1 MSDPFGL
8 KIGLEGEKEFKKSI
22 AEINQQFKVLGSE
35 MKLVTAQFDK
45 NDNSVE
51 ALTARQGALTKEID
65 AQKSKIETLRAALAN
80 AQESFGENDR
90 RTQAWQI
97 QLNNAEAALISMQKE
112 LDDNTAALDRA
123 EKGMDDAGDSADEMA
138 DDVEDAAD
146 ESDEAKSSFEG
157 LGSVCK
163 ATAAAMAAAFAAV
176 SAAAIAGAKALVEM
190 TTAGA
195 AYADTVL
202 TESTVTGI
210 ATDKLQEYMY
220 AAELVDVSTDTLTKS
235 MAKQIKSMKA
245 VQDGTKLSVEAYE
258 KLGVQ
263 VTNTDGSLRDSDTV
277 YWEVIDALGKV
288 ENETE
293 RNALAMQILGKSAQ
307 ELNPLIE
314 AGAERMTELGQQ
326 AHAAGY
332 VVSDEMLSAYGALDD
347 QLQYLNVGAT
357 AAKNALGTVLL
368 PVLTDLAT
376 EGNALLGEFTNG
388 ILDANG
394 DISKMSEVIGELLP
408 KVLDMFMDF
417 LPELMEIAGEIVGS
431 LATAIVENLPTII
444 DTASQIIFTL
454 LTGLIEA
461 LPQIAEG
468 ALQLVLALVNG
479 ILANLPMLLN
489 AALQAVVTLATGI
502 ANALPTLIPTI
513 VQVVVQ
519 IVQTLIENLP
529 MILDAAL
536 QLITGLAQGVLDA
549 LPVLIAALPEIIM
562 GIINFLLDAI
572 PQIIE
577 TGIQLITSLVAALP
591 EIITAIVAAI
601 PQIIEGIISAVLGA
615 IPQIIQAGIDLL
627 ISLIQAL
634 PQIITTIVGALPDI
648 ITGIINAILNN
659 IPLIIQAGMQLLTSL
674 ITNLPTIIIEIVKAI
689 PQIIVGIV
697 EALGKGVSQMA
708 EVGVNLVK
716 GLWQGI
722 QSLASWLWDKV
733 SGWISSIWDGICDFF
748 GIASPSKEMGWIG
761 EMLVD
766 GLAGSIKDNG
776 KDAVKAAEGM
786 SADITDVMHGL
797 AEDMETALPT
807 DFNVDGN
814 VHSTVTGGLGDT
826 AKAGGFQLVLNIAT
840 FNNYTTDDIHQLTNE
855 IMVTAGQF
863 AKRKGVV
870 FA

>member
-1 MSDPFGL
+1 MADPFGL

-22 AEINQQFKVLGSE
+22 AEINQEFKVLGSE

-45 NDNSVE
+45 NDTSVE
-51 ALTARQGALTKEID
+51 ALTARQGVLTKEVD
-65 AQKSKIETLRAALAN
+65 AQRQKVETLRAAMQN
-80 AQESFGENDR
+80 AAESFGENDR

-97 QLNNAEAALISMQKE
+97 QLNNAEAALIGMEKE
-112 LDDNTAALDRA
+112 LEDNTAALERA

-138 DDVEDAAD
+138 DDVEDAAE
-146 ESDEAKSSFEG
+146 ESEDAKGSFEG
-157 LGSVCK
+157 LGNVCK

-220 AAELVDVSTDTLTKS
+220 AAELVDVSTETLTKS
-235 MAKQIKSMKA
+235 MAKNIKSMQSAADGSKA
-245 VQDGTKLSVEAYE
+245 YAEAYDQ
-258 KLGVQ
+258 LGIS
-263 VTNTDGSLRDSDTV
+263 VTDANGNLRDGEEV
-277 YWEVIDALGKV
+277 YWEIIDALGEI

-293 RNALAMQILGKSAQ
+293 RDAVAMQLLGKSAQ

-314 AGAERMTELGQQ
+314 QGAERMAELGEQ

-332 VVSDEMLSAYGALDD
+332 VVSDDMLNAYGALDD
-347 QLQYLNVGAT
+347 QLQYLSVGAT

-394 DISKMSEVIGELLP
+394 DISKMSDVIGELLP
-408 KVLDMFMDF
+408 KVLDMFMEF

-431 LATAIVENLPTII
+431 LASAIVDNLPTII
-444 DTASQIIFTL
+444 DTASQIIFSL

-461 LPQIAEG
+461 LPRIVEG

-513 VQVVVQ
+513 IEVVIQ
-519 IVQTLIENLP
+519 IVQTLIDNLP

-536 QLITGLAQGVLDA
+536 QLIMGLTQGILDA
-549 LPVLIAALPEIIM
+549 LPILIAALPEIIL
-562 GIINFLLDAI
+562 GIITFLLDAI

-591 EIITAIVAAI
+591 EIITAIVEAI
-601 PQIIEGIISAVLGA
+601 PKIIEGIISAVLGA
-615 IPQIIQAGIDLL
+615 IPLIIQAGIDLL
-627 ISLIQAL
+627 VSLIQAL
-634 PQIITTIVGALPDI
+634 PQIIVTIVNAIPDI
-648 ITGIINAILNN
+648 ITGIINAILSN
-659 IPLIIQAGMQLLTSL
+659 IPLIIKAGVDLLISL
-674 ITNLPTIIIEIVKAI
+674 IKNLPTIIVEIVKAV
-689 PQIIVGIV
+689 PQIITGLVN
-697 EALGKGVSQMA
+697 ALGKGVSQLA
-708 EVGVNLVK
+708 EVGGNLVR

-748 GIASPSKEMGWIG
+748 GIHSPSREMGWVG
-761 EMLVD
+761 EMLVE
-766 GLAGSIKDNG
+766 GLAGAIDDNG
-776 KDAVKAAEGM
+776 KYAVKAAEEM
-786 SADITDVMHGL
+786 SSDINDVMHGL
-797 AEDMETALPT
+797 ADEMETALPT

-814 VHSTVTGGLGDT
+814 VHGTVDGGLGDI
-826 AKAGGFQLVLNIAT
+826 KSPGGLQLVLNIST

>member
-444 DTASQIIFTL
+444 DTASQIIFML

-591 EIITAIVAAI
+591 EIITAIVEAI

-634 PQIITTIVGALPDI
+634 PQIITTIVGAIPDI
-648 ITGIINAILNN
+648 ITGIINAVLNN
-659 IPLIIQAGMQLLTSL
+659 IPLIIQAGIQLLTSL

>member
-591 EIITAIVAAI
+591 EIITAIVEAI

-634 PQIITTIVGALPDI
+634 PQIITTIVGAIPDI

-659 IPLIIQAGMQLLTSL
+659 IPLIIQAGIQLLTSL

-826 AKAGGFQLVLNIAT
+826 AKTGGFQLVLNIAT

>member
-1 MSDPFGL
+1 MADPFGL

-22 AEINQQFKVLGSE
+22 AEINQEFKVLGSE

-45 NDNSVE
+45 NDNSIE
-51 ALTARQGALTKEID
+51 ALTARQSVLTKEVD
-65 AQKSKIETLRAALAN
+65 AQRQKVETLRAAMQN
-80 AQESFGENDR
+80 AAESFGENDR

-97 QLNNAEAALISMQKE
+97 QLNNAEAALIGMEKE
-112 LDDNTAALDRA
+112 LDDNTAALNRA
-123 EKGMDDAGDSADEMA
+123 EKGMDDAGDSADDMA

-146 ESDEAKSSFEG
+146 ESEEAKGSFEG

-163 ATAAAMAAAFAAV
+163 ATAAAMTAAFAAV

-190 TTAGA
+190 STAGA

-220 AAELVDVSTDTLTKS
+220 AAELVDVSTETLTKS
-235 MAKQIKSMKA
+235 MAKNIKSMQSA
-245 VQDGTKLSVEAYE
+245 ADGSAAYAEAYD
-258 KLGVQ
+258 KLGIS
-263 VTNTDGSLRDSDTV
+263 VTDANGNLRDSEEV
-277 YWEVIDALGKV
+277 YWEIIDSLGKI

-293 RNALAMQILGKSAQ
+293 RDAVAMQILGKSAQ

-314 AGAERMTELGQQ
+314 QGAARMAELGEQ

-332 VVSDEMLSAYGALDD
+332 VVSDDMLNAYGALDD

-394 DISKMSEVIGELLP
+394 DISKMSDVIGEILP
-408 KVLDMFMDF
+408 KVLDMFMEF

-431 LATAIVENLPTII
+431 LATAIVDNLPTII
-444 DTASQIIFTL
+444 DTAAQIVFSL
-454 LTGLIEA
+454 LQGLIAA
-461 LPQIAEG
+461 LPQIVEG

-513 VQVVVQ
+513 IEVVIQ
-519 IVQTLIENLP
+519 IVQTLIDNLP

-536 QLITGLAQGVLDA
+536 QLIMGLTQGILDA
-549 LPVLIAALPEIIM
+549 LPVLIAALPEIIL
-562 GIINFLLDAI
+562 GIITFLLDAI

-591 EIITAIVAAI
+591 EIITAIVEAI
-601 PQIIEGIISAVLGA
+601 PQIIEGIISAVLSA

-627 ISLIQAL
+627 ISLVKAL
-634 PQIITTIVGALPDI
+634 PQIIVTIVNAIPDI
-648 ITGIINAILNN
+648 ISGIINAVLNN
-659 IPLIIQAGMQLLTSL
+659 IPLIIQAGIDLLTSL

-689 PQIIVGIV
+689 PQIITGIV
-697 EALGKGVSQMA
+697 SALGKGVSQMA
-708 EVGVNLVK
+708 DVGVNLVK

-761 EMLVD
+761 QMLVD
-766 GLAGSIKDNG
+766 GLAGSISDNG
-776 KDAVKAAEGM
+776 KEAVKAAEGM

-807 DFNVDGN
+807 DFTVDSN
-814 VHSTVTGGLGDT
+814 VHGTVGGALADT
-826 AKAGGFQLVLNIAT
+826 AKQGGLQLVLNIST

>member
-519 IVQTLIENLP
+519 IVQTLIDNLP

-591 EIITAIVAAI
+591 EIITAIVEAI

-634 PQIITTIVGALPDI
+634 PQIITTIVGAIPDI
-648 ITGIINAILNN
+648 ITGIINAVLNN
-659 IPLIIQAGMQLLTSL
+659 IPLIIQAGIQLLTSL

-748 GIASPSKEMGWIG
+748 GIASPSKEMGWVG

-826 AKAGGFQLVLNIAT
+826 AKTGGFQLVLNIAT

>member
-1 MSDPFGL
+1 MADPFGL

-22 AEINQQFKVLGSE
+22 AEINQEFKVLGSE

-45 NDNSVE
+45 NDNSIE
-51 ALTARQGALTKEID
+51 ALTARQSVLTKEVD
-65 AQKSKIETLRAALAN
+65 AQRQKVETLRAAMQN
-80 AQESFGENDR
+80 AAESFGENDR

-97 QLNNAEAALISMQKE
+97 QLNNAEAALIGMEKE
-112 LDDNTAALDRA
+112 LDDNTAALNRA

-138 DDVEDAAD
+138 DDVEDAAE
-146 ESDEAKSSFEG
+146 ESEDAKGSFEG

-163 ATAAAMAAAFAAV
+163 ATAAAMTAAFAAV

-190 TTAGA
+190 ATAGA

-220 AAELVDVSTDTLTKS
+220 AAELVDVSTETLTKS
-235 MAKQIKSMKA
+235 MAKNIKSMQSA
-245 VQDGTKLSVEAYE
+245 ADGSAAYAEAYD
-258 KLGVQ
+258 KLGIS
-263 VTNTDGSLRDSDTV
+263 VTDANGNLRDSEEV
-277 YWEVIDALGKV
+277 YWEIIDSLGKI

-293 RNALAMQILGKSAQ
+293 RDAVAMQILGKSAQ

-314 AGAERMTELGQQ
+314 QGAARMAELGEQ

-332 VVSDEMLSAYGALDD
+332 VVSDDMLNAYGALDD

-394 DISKMSEVIGELLP
+394 DISKMSDVIGEMLP
-408 KVLDMFMDF
+408 KVLDMFMEF

-431 LATAIVENLPTII
+431 LATAIVDNLPTII
-444 DTASQIIFTL
+444 DTAAQIVFSL
-454 LTGLIEA
+454 LQGLIAA
-461 LPQIAEG
+461 LPQIVEG

-513 VQVVVQ
+513 IEVVIQ
-519 IVQTLIENLP
+519 IVQTLIDNLP

-536 QLITGLAQGVLDA
+536 QLIMGLTQGILDA
-549 LPVLIAALPEIIM
+549 LPVLIAALPEIIL
-562 GIINFLLDAI
+562 GIITFLLDAI

-591 EIITAIVAAI
+591 EIITAIVEAI
-601 PQIIEGIISAVLGA
+601 PQIIEGIISAVLSA

-627 ISLIQAL
+627 ISLVKAL
-634 PQIITTIVGALPDI
+634 PQIIVTIVNAIPDI
-648 ITGIINAILNN
+648 ISGIINAVLNN
-659 IPLIIQAGMQLLTSL
+659 IPLIIQAGIQLLTSL

-689 PQIIVGIV
+689 PQIITGIV
-697 EALGKGVSQMA
+697 SALGKGVSQMA
-708 EVGVNLVK
+708 DVGVNLVK

-733 SGWISSIWDGICDFF
+733 SGWISAIWDGICDFF

-761 EMLVD
+761 QMLVD
-766 GLAGSIKDNG
+766 GLAGSISANG
-776 KDAVKAAEGM
+776 KEAVKAAEGM

-807 DFNVDGN
+807 DFTVDSN
-814 VHSTVTGGLGDT
+814 VHGTVGGGLADT
-826 AKAGGFQLVLNIAT
+826 AKQGGLQLVLNIST

>member
-1 MSDPFGL
+1 MADPFGL

-22 AEINQQFKVLGSE
+22 AEINQEFKVLGSE

-45 NDNSVE
+45 NDNSIE
-51 ALTARQGALTKEID
+51 ALTARQSVLTKEVD
-65 AQKSKIETLRAALAN
+65 AQRQKVETLRAAMQN
-80 AQESFGENDR
+80 AAESFGENDR

-97 QLNNAEAALISMQKE
+97 QLNNAEAALIGMEKE
-112 LDDNTAALDRA
+112 LEDNTDALNRA
-123 EKGMDDAGDSADEMA
+123 EKGMDDAGDSADDMA
-138 DDVEDAAD
+138 DDVEDAAE
-146 ESDEAKSSFEG
+146 ESEEAKGSFEG

-163 ATAAAMAAAFAAV
+163 ATAAAMTAAFAAV

-190 TTAGA
+190 STAGA

-220 AAELVDVSTDTLTKS
+220 AAELVDVSTETLTKS
-235 MAKQIKSMKA
+235 MAKNIKSMQSA
-245 VQDGTKLSVEAYE
+245 ADGSAAYAEAYD
-258 KLGVQ
+258 KLGIS
-263 VTNTDGSLRDSDTV
+263 VTDANGNLRDSEEV
-277 YWEVIDALGKV
+277 YWEIIDSLGKI

-293 RNALAMQILGKSAQ
+293 RDAVAMQILGKSAQ

-314 AGAERMTELGQQ
+314 QGAARMAELGEQ

-332 VVSDEMLSAYGALDD
+332 VVSDDMLNAYGALDD

-394 DISKMSEVIGELLP
+394 DISKMSDVIGEMLP
-408 KVLDMFMDF
+408 KVLDMFMEF

-431 LATAIVENLPTII
+431 LATAIVDNLPTII
-444 DTASQIIFTL
+444 DTAAQIVFSL
-454 LTGLIEA
+454 LQGLIAA
-461 LPQIAEG
+461 LPQIVEG

-513 VQVVVQ
+513 IEVVIQ
-519 IVQTLIENLP
+519 IVQTLIDNLP

-536 QLITGLAQGVLDA
+536 QLIMGLTQGILDA
-549 LPVLIAALPEIIM
+549 LPVLIAALPEIIL
-562 GIINFLLDAI
+562 GIITFLLDAI

-591 EIITAIVAAI
+591 EIITAIVEAI
-601 PQIIEGIISAVLGA
+601 PQIIEGIISAVLSA

-627 ISLIQAL
+627 ISLVKAL
-634 PQIITTIVGALPDI
+634 PQIIVTIVNAIPDI
-648 ITGIINAILNN
+648 ISGIINAVLNN
-659 IPLIIQAGMQLLTSL
+659 IPLIIQAGIDLLTSL
-674 ITNLPTIIIEIVKAI
+674 ITNLPTIIVEIVKAI
-689 PQIIVGIV
+689 PQIITGIV
-697 EALGKGVSQMA
+697 SALGKGVSQMA
-708 EVGVNLVK
+708 DVGVNLVK

-761 EMLVD
+761 QMLVD
-766 GLAGSIKDNG
+766 GLAGSISDNG
-776 KDAVKAAEGM
+776 KEAVKAAEGM

-807 DFNVDGN
+807 DFTVDSN
-814 VHSTVTGGLGDT
+814 VHGTVGGGLADT
-826 AKAGGFQLVLNIAT
+826 AKQGGLQLVLNIST

>member
-202 TESTVTGI
+202 TESTVTGS
-210 ATDKLQEYMY
+210 ATDTLQEYMY

-347 QLQYLNVGAT
+347 QLQYLHVGAT
-357 AAKNALGTVLL
+357 AAKTALGTVLL

-454 LTGLIEA
+454 LTGLIGA

-591 EIITAIVAAI
+591 EIITAIVEAI

-634 PQIITTIVGALPDI
+634 PQIITTIVGAIPDI
-648 ITGIINAILNN
+648 ITGIINAVLNN
-659 IPLIIQAGMQLLTSL
+659 IPLIIQAGIQLLTSL

-826 AKAGGFQLVLNIAT
+826 AKTGGFQLVLNIAT

>member
-176 SAAAIAGAKALVEM
+176 SAAAISGAKALVEM

-357 AAKNALGTVLL
+357 AAKNALGSVLL

-591 EIITAIVAAI
+591 EIITAIVEAI

-634 PQIITTIVGALPDI
+634 PQIITTIVGAIPDI
-648 ITGIINAILNN
+648 ITGIINAVLNN
-659 IPLIIQAGMQLLTSL
+659 IPLIIQAGIQLLTSL

-826 AKAGGFQLVLNIAT
+826 AKTGGFQLVLNIAT

>member
-591 EIITAIVAAI
+591 EIITAIVEAI

-634 PQIITTIVGALPDI
+634 PQIITTIVGAIPDI
-648 ITGIINAILNN
+648 ITGIINAVLNN
-659 IPLIIQAGMQLLTSL
+659 IPLIIQAGIQLLTSL

-786 SADITDVMHGL
+786 SADIADVMHGL

-826 AKAGGFQLVLNIAT
+826 AKTGGFQLVLNIAT